1 MILIAT
7 TRDKHRQIPTTVQ
20 EIRTLINNNI
30 IMKQTIRFEQQTQ
43 FYRQNNRQLC
53 KEGFL
58 SKESET
64 GSLKILG

>member
-1 MILIAT
+1 
-7 TRDKHRQIPTTVQ
+7 
-20 EIRTLINNNI
+20 
-30 IMKQTIRFEQQTQ
+30 MKQTIRFEQQTQ